1 MSSTKLLVVL
11 GATGNQ
17 GGSVIKSFLADPTW
31 RIRGLTRNTSSA
43 KAQSIQAQGVEI
55 VQADLDDVASLEA
68 AFQGATAIFS
78 VTDFWNAFATIA
90 QNSEIEDQSKIR
102 RTYEYELQQG
112 KNVFDAATK
121 VETLERLVF
130 SSLSDASKWSKGKYT
145 WVLHFEAKAH
155 AVDYVRETYPELWK
169 RTSVVQVG
177 WYLSNF
183 LGPFLRPKKAENGV
197 YQFVGGLKADV
208 KLPIAAAEEDTGPAV
223 KALVACPP
231 GKNLIAYREWMTPE
245 EFVRTWSRVLGVPA
259 EYVTL
264 PEGQSIEGVPDILKR
279 EFIENWGYWNE
290 FGYEGRDDPTVVHP
304 NQLEVGF
311 EVPTVEDWIRG
322 QDWSEI
328 L

>member
-17 GGSVIKSFLADPTW
+17 GGSVIRSFLADPTW
-31 RIRGLTRNTSSA
+31 QIRGLTRNTSSV
-43 KAQSIQAQGVEI
+43 KAQSLREQGVEI
-55 VQADLDDVASLEA
+55 IQADLDDIVSLES

-90 QNSEIEDQSKIR
+90 PNSEIEDQSKIR

-112 KNVFDAATK
+112 KNVFDAAAK
-121 VETLERLVF
+121 IDTLERLVF

-145 WVLHFEAKAH
+145 RVLHFEAKAH
-155 AVDYVRETYPELWK
+155 AVDYGRETYPELWK
-169 RTSVVQVG
+169 KTSVVQVG

-183 LGPFLRPKKAENGV
+183 LGPFLRPKKAESGV
-197 YQFVGGLKADV
+197 YQFVGGLKGEV

-223 KALVACPP
+223 KALIACPP

-259 EYVTL
+259 ECVTL
-264 PEGQSIEGVPDILKR
+264 PEGQSIEGVPDILKK
-279 EFIENWGYWNE
+279 EFIDNWGYWNE
-290 FGYEGRDDPTVVHP
+290 FGYEGRDDPTVLHP
-304 NQLEVGF
+304 KQLEVGF
-311 EVPTVEDWIRG
+311 EVPTVEDWIRK
-322 QDWSEI
+322 QDWSDI